1 MCGWGARWCARA
13 DAIFDV
19 LGMHV
24 LDVEIDDQQRLV
36 LTIESGQLE
45 AACPR
50 CGVLAAGHGRRVRM
64 LHDAP
69 CFGRVTV
76 LRWLVRIWRCREPA
90 CPAGT
95 FSEAHDVA
103 PPRMALTTRAVAWAT
118 SALSYDDTT
127 VSALARHLGVDWHT
141 AWDAIEVEARA
152 RTTNP
157 ARLRGV
163 QTLGVDE
170 HIVRHEALLVRM
182 EVGDLDRFAVA
193 AARWSWRQP
202 VPGETL
208 GSGGSSR
215 DKVRAVRH
223 YRTGRAW

>member
-1 MCGWGARWCARA
+1 MCGSGARWCARA

-19 LGMHV
+19 PDMHV
-24 LDVEIDDQQRLV
+24 LEVEVDDEQRLV
-36 LTIESGQLE
+36 LTVESGQLE
-45 AACPR
+45 AACPT
-50 CGVLAAGHGRRVRM
+50 CGVLAVRHGRRVRM
-64 LHDAP
+64 LHDMP
-69 CFGRVTV
+69 CFGRVTL
-76 LRWLVRIWRCREPA
+76 LRWLVRIWRCREPQCA
-90 CPAGT
+90 TQT
-95 FSEAHDVA
+95 FSEAHGLA
-103 PPRMALTTRAVAWAT
+103 PPRMALTVRAVGWAAD
-118 SALSYDDTT
+118 ALSYDDTT

-141 AWDAIEVEARA
+141 CWNAIEVEATA
-152 RTTNP
+152 RTTDS
-157 ARLRGV
+157 ARLQGV
-163 QTLGVDE
+163 KTLGVDE
-170 HIVRHEALLVRM
+170 HVVRHEALLVRM